1 MSLSISQACHQV
13 LICQRDD
20 IVVDSLLQLL
30 DLLSRCLRGE
40 HALCLS
46 HGSISHCCKEAP
58 VMRWGS
64 ADLSPPRPSAASQNY
79 MDLGC
84 QGPAQPFC

>member
-1 MSLSISQACHQV
+1 M

-30 DLLSRCLRGE
+30 DLLSRCLRGK

-46 HGSISHCCKEAP
+46 HGSVSHCCREGAS
-58 VMRWGS
+58 VTTWGS
-64 ADLSPPRPSAASQNY
+64 AKISPHRITGTGVGRGASSPALLLRTAA
-79 MDLGC
+79 G
-84 QGPAQPFC
+84 QPYQLQ